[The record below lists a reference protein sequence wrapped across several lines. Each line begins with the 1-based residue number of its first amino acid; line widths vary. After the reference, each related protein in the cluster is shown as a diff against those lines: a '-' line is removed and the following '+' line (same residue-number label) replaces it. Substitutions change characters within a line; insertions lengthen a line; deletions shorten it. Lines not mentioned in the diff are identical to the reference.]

1 MSPTV
6 RRHGDS
12 SPITGRKNDRFPTN
26 TIVRMVDSVKL
37 LTEGAMSLM
46 CSHFLL
52 IIRSHRVQ
60 QHFNRFLND
69 NSSTLRQP
77 NFTDLYFSEPFER
90 NFTDTL
96 AHRRSVAG
104 GHCSQAVTALIRRGR
119 QCDRRHNRVLSTLRQ
134 CAHQYLV
141 QLGEASTGFPKICRR
156 RQHLAAA
163 GAIALWNIYH
173 CPRWPELRI
182 FHDVVNAVH
191 RSPKHIRFVSER
203 SLALFER
210 ERCRIPHQAT

>member
-1 MSPTV
+1 MTIPHEHHCS
-6 RRHGDS
+6 HG
-12 SPITGRKNDRFPTN
+12 RL
-26 TIVRMVDSVKL
+26 VK
-37 LTEGAMSLM
+37 LTEGGDTLM

-90 NFTDTL
+90 NYRDTSL
-96 AHRRSVAG
+96 IDDRWRG
-104 GHCSQAVTALIRRGR
+104 GHCSQAVTAPDRRGR

-141 QLGEASTGFPKICRR
+141 QLGEASTGFPKIPASPTSRC
-156 RQHLAAA
+156 

-182 FHDVVNAVH
+182 SDVVNAVH

-203 SLALFER
+203 SLAPAR
-210 ERCRIPHQAT
+210 A